1 MTSPAAAPN
10 ARPGRLERRKARTR
24 AAIIEA
30 ASSLFHAQ
38 GFENTPIQQIA
49 ERADTGV
56 GTLYGYFDSK
66 DQILRE
72 VLRVH
77 SDEALAHYNA
87 VIKPDTPDVERVIS
101 GLVTLAD
108 YIRQHRTVLLAAFQL
123 AGKSRPPAEPEE
135 NDAWLVGAYIRML
148 REGMSKGGLAE
159 LPIDATA
166 RTLVGT
172 YFQAMLHV
180 GVWQGARDDEETL
193 RSLEVLVRQILT
205 PRT

>member
-1 MTSPAAAPN
+1 MTATAN

-24 AAIIEA
+24 AAIIDA
-30 ASSLFHAQ
+30 ASSLFHTQ

-87 VIKPDTPDVERVIS
+87 VVRPDTPHIDRVVA
-101 GLVTLAD
+101 GLATLAE
-108 YIRQHRTVLLAAFQL
+108 YIRDHRSVLLAAFQL
-123 AGKSRPPAEPEE
+123 AGRSRSTAEDE
-135 NDAWLVGAYIRML
+135 DTGDWLVGAYKHML
-148 REGMSKGGLAE
+148 REGITEGGLADV
-159 LPIDATA
+159 PVDATA
-166 RTLVGT
+166 RMLIGT
-172 YFQAMLHV
+172 CFQAMLHV
-180 GVWQGARDDEETL
+180 GVWQATPDDDRAFADIEQI
-193 RSLEVLVRQILT
+193 VRQMLT
-205 PRT
+205 PRAQ

>member
-1 MTSPAAAPN
+1 MTVAASN

-38 GFENTPIQQIA
+38 GYENTPIQQIA

-87 VIKPDTPDVERVIS
+87 VVKPDTPHIERVVA
-101 GLVTLAD
+101 GLATLAE
-108 YIRQHRTVLLAAFQL
+108 YIREHRSVLLAAFQL
-123 AGKSRPPAEPEE
+123 AGKAPPSSE
-135 NDAWLVGAYIRML
+135 DDDTGDWLVGAYKHML
-148 REGMSKGGLAE
+148 REGITQGGLADV
-159 LPIDATA
+159 PVDATA
-166 RTLVGT
+166 RLIIGAC
-172 YFQAMLHV
+172 FQAMLHV
-180 GVWQGARDDEETL
+180 GVWQGAVDDDK
-193 RSLEVLVRQILT
+193 SLADLEILVRALLT
-205 PRT
+205 PRR

>member
-1 MTSPAAAPN
+1 MTVAAPN

-87 VIKPDTPDVERVIS
+87 VVRPDTPHIERIVA

-108 YIRQHRTVLLAAFQL
+108 YIREHRTVLLAAFQL
-123 AGKSRPPAEPEE
+123 AGKTQTAPEDE
-135 NDAWLVGAYIRML
+135 NTDDWLVGAYKHML
-148 REGMSKGGLAE
+148 REGVAQGGLADV
-159 LPIDATA
+159 PVDATA
-166 RTLVGT
+166 RLLIGT
-172 YFQAMLHV
+172 CFQAMLHV
-180 GVWQGARDDEETL
+180 GVWQGPRDDDKALADMEA
-193 RSLEVLVRQILT
+193 LVRLLLT
-205 PRT
+205 PRG

>member
-87 VIKPDTPDVERVIS
+87 VVKPDTPHIERIVA
-101 GLVTLAD
+101 GLVTLAE
-108 YIRQHRTVLLAAFQL
+108 YIREHRTVLLAAFQL
-123 AGKSRPPAEPEE
+123 AGKSRQPSESEAG
-135 NDAWLVGAYIRML
+135 DDWLVGAYKHML
-148 REGMSKGGLAE
+148 REGISEGGLADV
-159 LPIDATA
+159 PVDTTA
-166 RTLVGT
+166 RTLIST
-172 YFQAMLHV
+172 YFQAMLRV
-180 GVWQGARDDEETL
+180 EVWRSRDDDEQVL
-193 RSLEVLVRQILT
+193 KDLEALVRQLLT
-205 PRT
+205 PRN

>member
-1 MTSPAAAPN
+1 MTATAN

-24 AAIIEA
+24 AAIIDA
-30 ASSLFHAQ
+30 ASSLFHTQ

-87 VIKPDTPDVERVIS
+87 VVRPDTPHIDRVVA
-101 GLVTLAD
+101 GLATLAE
-108 YIRQHRTVLLAAFQL
+108 YIRDHRSVLLAAFQL
-123 AGKSRPPAEPEE
+123 AGRSRSTAEDE
-135 NDAWLVGAYIRML
+135 DTGDWLVGAYKHML
-148 REGMSKGGLAE
+148 REGITEGGLADV
-159 LPIDATA
+159 PVDATA
-166 RTLVGT
+166 RMLIGT
-172 YFQAMLHV
+172 CFQAMLHV
-180 GVWQGARDDEETL
+180 GVWQATPDDDRAFDDIEQI
-193 RSLEVLVRQILT
+193 VRQMLT
-205 PRT
+205 PRA

>member
-1 MTSPAAAPN
+1 MTATAN

-24 AAIIEA
+24 AAIIDA
-30 ASSLFHAQ
+30 ASSLFHTQ

-87 VIKPDTPDVERVIS
+87 VVRPDTPHIDRVVA
-101 GLVTLAD
+101 GLATLAE
-108 YIRQHRTVLLAAFQL
+108 YIRDHRSVLLAAFQL
-123 AGKSRPPAEPEE
+123 AGRSRSTAEDE
-135 NDAWLVGAYIRML
+135 DTGDWLVGAYKHML
-148 REGMSKGGLAE
+148 REGIAEGVLADV
-159 LPIDATA
+159 PVDATA
-166 RTLVGT
+166 RMLIGT
-172 YFQAMLHV
+172 CFQAMLHV
-180 GVWQGARDDEETL
+180 GVWQATPDDDRAFDDIEQI
-193 RSLEVLVRQILT
+193 VRQMLT
-205 PRT
+205 PRAQ

>member
-1 MTSPAAAPN
+1 MTATAAN

-87 VIKPDTPDVERVIS
+87 VVRPDTPHIERVVA
-101 GLVTLAD
+101 GLSTLAE
-108 YIRQHRTVLLAAFQL
+108 YIRDHRTVLLAAFQL
-123 AGKSRPPAEPEE
+123 AGKARSSADEDERV
-135 NDAWLVGAYIRML
+135 DDWLVGSYKHML
-148 REGMSKGGLAE
+148 REGIAQGGLANV
-159 LPIDATA
+159 PVDATA
-166 RTLVGT
+166 RLLIGT
-172 YFQAMLHV
+172 CFQAMLHV
-180 GVWQGARDDEETL
+180 GVWQGPGDDAQTFSDIE
-193 RSLEVLVRQILT
+193 RIVRQLLT
-205 PRT
+205 P

>member
-1 MTSPAAAPN
+1 MTVAAPN

-87 VIKPDTPDVERVIS
+87 VVRPDTPHIERIVA

-108 YIRQHRTVLLAAFQL
+108 YIREHRTVLLAAFQL
-123 AGKSRPPAEPEE
+123 AGKTQSAPEDE
-135 NDAWLVGAYIRML
+135 NTDDWLVGAYKHML
-148 REGMSKGGLAE
+148 REGVAQGGLADV
-159 LPIDATA
+159 PVDATA
-166 RTLVGT
+166 RLLIGT
-172 YFQAMLHV
+172 CFQAMLHV
-180 GVWQGARDDEETL
+180 GVWQGPRDDDKALADMETL
-193 RSLEVLVRQILT
+193 VRLLLT
-205 PRT
+205 PRG

>member
-1 MTSPAAAPN
+1 MTAPVAPN

-38 GFENTPIQQIA
+38 GYENTPIQQIA

-87 VIKPDTPDVERVIS
+87 VIRPDTPHIERVVA
-101 GLVTLAD
+101 GLNTLAE
-108 YIRQHRTVLLAAFQL
+108 YIREHRTVLLAAFQL
-123 AGKSRPPAEPEE
+123 AGKTKSPEDE
-135 NDAWLVGAYIRML
+135 ETDDWLVGAYRHML
-148 REGMSKGGLAE
+148 REGIAEGGLVD
-159 LPIDATA
+159 LPVDATA
-166 RTLVGT
+166 RMLIGT
-172 YFQAMLHV
+172 TFQAMLRV
-180 GVWQGARDDEETL
+180 GVWQGTRDDDEAL
-193 RSLEVLVRQILT
+193 RNIERIVRQLLT
-205 PRT
+205 PRG

>member
-1 MTSPAAAPN
+1 MTAPVAPN

-38 GFENTPIQQIA
+38 GYENTPIQQIA

-87 VIKPDTPDVERVIS
+87 VIKPDTPHIERVVA
-101 GLVTLAD
+101 GLLTLAD
-108 YIRQHRTVLLAAFQL
+108 YIREHRSVLLAAFQL
-123 AGKSRPPAEPEE
+123 AGKSKPSMDEE
-135 NDAWLVGAYIRML
+135 ETDDWLVGAYKHML
-148 REGMSKGGLAE
+148 SDGIKAGGLVE
-159 LPIDATA
+159 VPVDATV
-166 RTLVGT
+166 RTLIGT
-172 YFQAMLHV
+172 CFQSMLHV
-180 GVWQGARDDEETL
+180 GVWQGLRDDEQAL
-193 RSLEVLVRQILT
+193 KDLEVLVRQLLT
-205 PRT
+205 PRR

>member
-1 MTSPAAAPN
+1 MTVVAPN

-87 VIKPDTPDVERVIS
+87 VVRPDTPHIERIVA

-108 YIRQHRTVLLAAFQL
+108 YIREHRTVLLAAFQL
-123 AGKSRPPAEPEE
+123 AGKTQTAPEDE
-135 NDAWLVGAYIRML
+135 NTDDWLVGAYKHML
-148 REGMSKGGLAE
+148 REGVAQGGLADV
-159 LPIDATA
+159 PVDATA
-166 RTLVGT
+166 RLLIGT
-172 YFQAMLHV
+172 CFQAMLHV
-180 GVWQGARDDEETL
+180 GVWQGPRDDDKALADMEA
-193 RSLEVLVRQILT
+193 LVRLLLT
-205 PRT
+205 PRG

>member
-1 MTSPAAAPN
+1 MTATAN

-24 AAIIEA
+24 AAIIDA
-30 ASSLFHAQ
+30 ASSLFHTQ

-87 VIKPDTPDVERVIS
+87 VVRPDTPHIDRVVA
-101 GLVTLAD
+101 GLATLAE
-108 YIRQHRTVLLAAFQL
+108 YIRDHRSVLLAAFQL
-123 AGKSRPPAEPEE
+123 AGRSRSTAEDE
-135 NDAWLVGAYIRML
+135 DTGDWLVGAYKHML
-148 REGMSKGGLAE
+148 REGIAEGGLADV
-159 LPIDATA
+159 PVDATA
-166 RTLVGT
+166 RMLIGT
-172 YFQAMLHV
+172 CFQAMLHV
-180 GVWQGARDDEETL
+180 GVWQATPDDDRAFDDIEQI
-193 RSLEVLVRQILT
+193 VRQMLT
-205 PRT
+205 PRAQ

>member
-1 MTSPAAAPN
+1 MTATAN

-24 AAIIEA
+24 AAIIDA
-30 ASSLFHAQ
+30 ASSLFHTQ

-87 VIKPDTPDVERVIS
+87 VVRPDTPHIDRVVA
-101 GLVTLAD
+101 GLATLAE
-108 YIRQHRTVLLAAFQL
+108 YIRDHRSVLLAAFQL
-123 AGKSRPPAEPEE
+123 AGRSRSTAEDE
-135 NDAWLVGAYIRML
+135 DTGDWLVGAYKHML
-148 REGMSKGGLAE
+148 REGITEGGLADV
-159 LPIDATA
+159 PVDATA
-166 RTLVGT
+166 RMLIGT
-172 YFQAMLHV
+172 CFQAMLHV
-180 GVWQGARDDEETL
+180 GVWQATPDDDRAFDDIEQI
-193 RSLEVLVRQILT
+193 VRQMLT
-205 PRT
+205 PRAQ